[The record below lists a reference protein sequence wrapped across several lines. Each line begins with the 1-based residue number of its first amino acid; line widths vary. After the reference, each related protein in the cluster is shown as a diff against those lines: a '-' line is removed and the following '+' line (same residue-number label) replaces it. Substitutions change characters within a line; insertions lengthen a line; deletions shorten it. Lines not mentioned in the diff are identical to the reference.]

1 MSDAADLCRIV
12 LTGGPG
18 AGKTSVTR
26 LLAESSV
33 WSRWRDELG
42 GVTAVPEAATQ
53 TYAARR
59 TRWDWLDDAG
69 RREVQRAIY
78 HLQVQQEAELAETAR
93 RRGDR
98 VLLLDRGTIDGS
110 AYWPDGAEAYWHDLG
125 SSVSVELERYDG
137 VVLLES
143 AATIGIYDGDAS
155 NAVRFEDP
163 QAAVE
168 SGRALAALWG
178 GHPRQVRVPA
188 REDFEAKV
196 AAAAAA
202 VAAVARGDVE

>member
-1 MSDAADLCRIV
+1 MSDASVLHKVV

-18 AGKTSVTR
+18 AGKTSITR
-26 LLAESSV
+26 LLAESPA
-33 WSRWRDELG
+33 WSRWRAKLG

-69 RREVQRAIY
+69 RRDVQRAIY
-78 HLQVQQEAELAETAR
+78 RLQVQQEADLADVAR

-110 AYWPDGAEAYWHDLG
+110 AYWPDGAEAYWRDLG
-125 SSVSVELERYDG
+125 SSLFDELARYHG

-143 AATIGIYDGDAS
+143 AASIGVYDGDAS
-155 NAVRFEDP
+155 NPVRFEDP
-163 QAAVE
+163 VAAVE
-168 SGRALAALWG
+168 SGRALAALWR
-178 GHPRQVRVPA
+178 GHPRRVTVPA
-188 REDFEAKV
+188 SVDFETKV
-196 AAAAAA
+196 AAAAEA
-202 VAAVARGDVE
+202 VAAVLSA